1 MQQLL
6 VRAQLKPIPEDT
18 RQNENSP
25 CNIRRCKT
33 CQHIKATDTFQSTVT
48 GQAYKVHTAATCK
61 TKNLVYLIE
70 CKKYSKQYVGETDIS
85 NSMATDPM

>member
-18 RQNENSP
+18 RQNGNSP

-33 CQHIKATDTFQSTVT
+33 YQHIKATDTFQSTVT
-48 GQAYKVHTAATCK
+48 GQAYKVCTAATCK

-85 NSMATDPM
+85 NSMATDLM